1 MIGTHL
7 REFCSRVSPP
17 VRMFWPHFGNLS
29 WCSETVPNSNL
40 EGRTA
45 VRSNWKRAR
54 EEAAHSNQGET
65 VLQVSAFGG
74 TKEEYDAGSLLWKR
88 FC

>member
-7 REFCSRVSPP
+7 REFCGRVSPP
-17 VRMFWPHFGNLS
+17 VRRFWPHFDNLS
-29 WCSETVPNSNL
+29 WCNEAAPNSSL

-54 EEAAHSNQGET
+54 EEAAHSNPGGT

-74 TKEEYDAGSLLWKR
+74 TKEEDDAGSLQWQG